1 MDGKCQMKKE
11 VNNMAKA
18 IYVKFDVPQE
28 LAEKAEEALEIARNT
43 GKVAKGTNEV
53 TKFIERG
60 DATLVFIAEDID
72 PAEIVA
78 HLPVLADEKEIPY
91 IYLPNKDAVGGAAGL
106 NVGTASAAIIDAGD
120 AKELVTEIIDKVS
133 ELKG

>member
-1 MDGKCQMKKE
+1 MAKCQMKKE
-11 VNNMAKA
+11 VNTMAKA
-18 IYVKFDVPQE
+18 IYVKFDVPQD
-28 LAEKAEEALEIARNT
+28 LADKAEEALEISRNT

-53 TKFIERG
+53 TKVIERG
-60 DATLVFIAEDID
+60 DAILVFIAEDID

-91 IYLPNKDAVGGAAGL
+91 IYLPTKDAVGGAAGL
-106 NVGTASAAIIDAGD
+106 NVGTASAAILDAGD
-120 AKELVTEIIDKVS
+120 AKDLVNEIIEKVG

>member
-1 MDGKCQMKKE
+1 MDGKSQMKKE

-18 IYVKFDVPQE
+18 IYVKFDTPE
-28 LAEKAEEALEIARNT
+28 EIADKAEEALEIARNT

-60 DATLVFIAEDID
+60 NAELVLIAEDVD

-78 HLPVLADEKEIPY
+78 HIPVLAEEKEIPY
-91 IYLPNKDAVGGAAGL
+91 VYLATKEEVGGAAGL
-106 NVGTASAAIIDAGD
+106 NVGTASAAIVDAGD
-120 AKELVTEIIDKVS
+120 SEELVAEIVEKVKELKD
-133 ELKG
+133 